1 MNILVLSPHPDD
13 ESIGCGGTIRKHV
26 LDGDIVEVVFLTSG
40 EKGGQKGIKEDEL
53 ICIRELEAGRAKE
66 ILGIHKIEF
75 WREPDGNLTVTNK
88 VLQRLVDKIKTAQ
101 PQLVFVPHA
110 HEHHPDHRAAS
121 ELMRQTLELL
131 TNDLLAKPQVFMYE
145 VWTPLQKIDHI
156 VDISDWVDIK
166 RQAIQA
172 YESQCAILQFDEAII
187 SLNRFRG
194 EMYSWPVGDY
204 AEVFEKMEL

>member
-40 EKGGQKGIKEDEL
+40 EKGGPTGMSENEL
-53 ICIRELEAGRAKE
+53 IRIRELEAGRAKE

-75 WREPDGNLTVTNK
+75 WREPDGNLTVTNE

-110 HEHHPDHRAAS
+110 HEHHPDHRAAA
-121 ELMRQTLELL
+121 ELMRQTLTSLVS
-131 TNDLLAKPQVFMYE
+131 NPAKLRVFMYE
-145 VWTPLQKIDHI
+145 VWTPIQKIDHI
-156 VDISDWVDIK
+156 VDISDLVDIK
-166 RQAIQA
+166 RKAIQA
-172 YESQCAILQFDEAII
+172 YESQCAILQFDEAIL